1 MHVGSED
8 YRVVMI
14 GETSVGKTSIISQL
28 IEHTF
33 NAKISSTV
41 GANFQQFCKKVGD
54 RTITLQ
60 LWDTAGQERFR
71 ALSPIYY
78 RGAHAAISVFS
89 FDNHDSLELLSEQIN
104 LFLEVAKDAQ
114 IFIVGNKVDIDMPAF
129 SKSEAEAFST
139 EKKWKLFL
147 TSAKTGEGIENLF
160 DVVCQE
166 MAKIKIEKKAQFVP
180 GNQEN
185 DCC

>member
-1 MHVGSED
+1 MQVGCED

-28 IEHTF
+28 IERTF
-33 NAKISSTV
+33 NPNISSTV
-41 GANFQQFCKKVGD
+41 GANFQQYCKTIGD

-78 RGAHAAISVFS
+78 RGAHAAIAVFS
-89 FDNHDSLELLSEQIN
+89 FDNHDSLESLPEQIS

-114 IFIVGNKVDIDMPAF
+114 IFVVGNKVDIDMPAF
-129 SKSEAEAFST
+129 SESEAEAFAT
-139 EKKWKLFL
+139 EKKWKMFL
-147 TSAKTGEGIENLF
+147 TSAKTGEGIENFF

-166 MAKIKIEKKAQFVP
+166 MAKVKIEKKPQFIP
-180 GNQEN
+180 GKQEN
-185 DCC
+185 QCC